1 MEERKIPQKKFYNTG
16 IGMVEHLP
24 NYLKVK
30 ASNLVAVTVNER
42 KGQNCNKGHQR

>member
-1 MEERKIPQKKFYNTG
+1 MSERKMPQKKFYNTP

-30 ASNLVAVTVNER
+30 GSNLATVAVDER
-42 KGQNCNKGHQR
+42 I